1 MRRCHRAY
9 GLNWISLRYF
19 NVAGVEPGSELGEDP
34 IHTTRAIPRAISA
47 ALRIQGP
54 FPLFGTDYAGA
65 DGTAVRDYV
74 HVADV
79 ARANIAAARYLTTCN
94 GPSVNTVNIGSG
106 RAHSIREVLSA
117 VARISGE
124 EVPVVYMGRRVGESA
139 RVVADAS
146 RALAV
151 LGWQPQ
157 CSSLD
162 YLVQSTFAWQARLQ
176 PTEIGNCQNW

>member
-1 MRRCHRAY
+1 
-9 GLNWISLRYF
+9 
-19 NVAGVEPGSELGEDP
+19 VLG
-34 IHTTRAIPRAISA
+34 
-47 ALRIQGP
+47 IQGP
-54 FPLFGTDYAGA
+54 FPLFGTDHAGA

-79 ARANIAAARYLTTCN
+79 ARANIAAARYLTSCG

-106 RAHSIREVLSA
+106 RAHSVRDVLSA
-117 VARISGE
+117 VAEFRE
-124 EVPVVYMGRRVGESA
+124 RMFPVLYMGRRVGESA

-151 LGWQPQ
+151 LGWQPK
-157 CSSLD
+157 CFVLD

-176 PTEIGNCQNW
+176 PVFSRLRRDHAG

>member
-1 MRRCHRAY
+1 LDFPA
-9 GLNWISLRYF
+9 YF

-47 ALRIQGP
+47 VLGIQGP
-54 FPLFGTDYAGA
+54 FPLFGTDHAGA

-79 ARANIAAARYLTTCN
+79 ARANIAAARYLTSCG

-106 RAHSIREVLSA
+106 RAHSVRDVLSA

-124 EVPVVYMGRRVGESA
+124 DVRYCIWDAVWESPRAWLPMQAGRWPFWMAAEVFVPRLSGAIHIRVAGAIAAGFLKVETRSC
-139 RVVADAS
+139 
-146 RALAV
+146 
-151 LGWQPQ
+151 G
-157 CSSLD
+157 
-162 YLVQSTFAWQARLQ
+162 
-176 PTEIGNCQNW
+176 